1 MVKLKNYDGVVKH
14 FVLLLT
20 FAVFTSCIEK
30 KCTLVKIEGKQI
42 GITNKNTEISTQKAS
57 QQVQQIENFIKPYRT
72 KIDADLNIVL
82 SNAPETID
90 KSGVWQTP
98 MGNLLADITFDK
110 SNKVFQM
117 REHLAVDIC
126 VLNHGGIRTIIP
138 KGDVTA
144 RNAYEIMPFEN
155 SAVVVALKGAQVLE
169 IANYVISE
177 KKPHPLRGMKFTID
191 KNNQAVAIL
200 VGESALDLN
209 KIYYVATSDYLSY
222 GNDNMLFF
230 KKGIH
235 KYDLQYKLRNMIIDY
250 FKENKFIEANKD
262 IRIIKE

>member
-1 MVKLKNYDGVVKH
+1 MVKLKNYNGVVKH

-20 FAVFTSCIEK
+20 FAAAVSCAEK
-30 KCTLVKIEGKQI
+30 KYTLAKIEGKEI
-42 GITNKNTEISTQKAS
+42 GITKNNTEVSNSNESQK
-57 QQVQQIENFIKPYRT
+57 VQQIENFIKPYRT

-110 SNKVFQM
+110 SNKIFQI
-117 REHLAVDIC
+117 REHLSVDLC

-144 RNAYEIMPFEN
+144 RNAFEIMPFEN
-155 SAVVVALKGAQVLE
+155 SAVVVALKGEQVLE
-169 IANYVISE
+169 IANYIISE
-177 KKPHPLRGMKFTID
+177 KKPHPLRGMTFTID
-191 KNNQAVAIL
+191 KNNQAVAIFI
-200 VGESALDLN
+200 GKNPLDNN
-209 KIYYVATSDYLSY
+209 KIYYVATSDYLSF
-222 GNDNMLFF
+222 GNDNMVFF
-230 KKGIH
+230 KKGIK
-235 KYDLQYKLRNMIIDY
+235 KYDLEYKLRNMIIDY
-250 FKENKFIEANKD
+250 FKENKSIEANKD